1 MNMTRNTLHYMKIGY
16 FAHSKVGVSETFISD
31 LMIALN
37 KRAHIFS
44 FFSGASAGTPVE
56 GIPTNYTGYYDAPSR
71 SSYLL
76 YKVGQVFGGRGDR
89 LKFRYAQRS
98 AVQIMHRYKRHLDD
112 IDVAFVDYGTSGAL
126 LYPLLE
132 EKKIPMV
139 MRVHAYDVTGAFA
152 NALYKKAFLEAC
164 HFASAVLTVSDHI
177 GRLLVLAGV
186 EPSKIQLVRLGI
198 GSQDIAIMPWSER
211 LKDHPSILHLGRL
224 TPKKHPLA
232 LIHAFSI
239 VKKTI
244 RDAKLTIVGDG
255 PLIHESKR
263 RVAKLGLEDAVCF
276 KGALAQKEA
285 FDLMRRHW
293 VFAQHSVTSMNGDQ
307 EGFPISPAEAALH
320 ELPVVSTSH
329 SGITENVIDGETGF
343 LVQEHNYEE
352 MAERMIYLLRH
363 PEIAERMGKAGR
375 QRILEICN
383 PEVQTKKVYD
393 LLEAAYAE
401 NRFEYVVS

>member
-1 MNMTRNTLHYMKIGY
+1 MKIGY

-37 KRAHIFS
+37 KKAHSFS
-44 FFSGASAGTPVE
+44 FFSGASAGTTVQ
-56 GIPTNYTGYYDAPSR
+56 GIPTHYTGYYDTPSR
-71 SSYLL
+71 SSFLL
-76 YKVGQVFGGRGDR
+76 YKVGQILGGRGDR
-89 LKFRYAQRS
+89 MKFRYAQRS
-98 AVQIMHRYKRHLDD
+98 AVQIMQRYERHLAE

-139 MRVHAYDVTGAFA
+139 MRVHAYDVTSAFA
-152 NALYKKAFLEAC
+152 NVSYRNAFLRAC
-164 HFASAVLTVSDHI
+164 NFANCVLTVSDHI
-177 GRLLVLAGV
+177 KRLLILAGV
-186 EPSKIQLVRLGI
+186 ESSKIRLVRLGI
-198 GSQDIAIMPWSER
+198 GSRNVSVMPWDE
-211 LKDHPSILHLGRL
+211 KMKGPPSILHLGRL

-239 VKKTI
+239 VKNNI
-244 RDAKLTIVGDG
+244 EDAHLTIIGEG
-255 PLIHESKR
+255 PLLNESKK
-263 RVAKLGLEDAVCF
+263 RVAKLGLEEAVRF

-285 FDLMRRHW
+285 FGLMRRHW

-307 EGFPISPAEAALH
+307 EGFPVSPAEAALH

-329 SGITENVIDGETGF
+329 SGITENVIEGETGF

-352 MAERMIYLLRH
+352 MAERMIHLLKH

-375 QRILEICN
+375 QRILGICN
-383 PEVQTKKVYD
+383 PEIQTQKVYD
-393 LLEAAYAE
+393 LLEAAYAK
-401 NRFEYVVS
+401 NRLAFAGN